1 MIAGVLVGE
10 PQGSHALRGGIEL
23 AEKPTVIAVQKALE
37 SAKKRNFVETVE
49 LAINLKDVD
58 LSIPKNRIQEDIIL
72 PNGRGKVVR
81 VCVIGGGELALK
93 AKTVADLVIT
103 PDELGAIAD
112 DKKQA
117 KKVAN
122 STDYFIAE
130 APLMAVVGKRLG
142 TVLGPRGKMPKPIPP
157 GADPAGMVESLRKSV
172 TVRTKDRKT
181 FHVPVGTVNM
191 SPEDIADNIDLVL
204 KRVALKLEKGTANVA
219 SAYVKTSMGPSER
232 IL

>member
-1 MIAGVLVGE
+1 M
-10 PQGSHALRGGIEL
+10 

-37 SAKKRNFVETVE
+37 SAKKRKFTETVE

-72 PNGRGKVVR
+72 PNGRGRSVKI
-81 VCVIGGGELALK
+81 CVIGGGELALK
-93 AKTVADLVIT
+93 AKDVADLVIT
-103 PDELGAIAD
+103 PEELGAIAD

-117 KKVAN
+117 KKIAN

-130 APLMAVVGKRLG
+130 APLMAQVGKRLG

-157 GADPAGMVESLRKSV
+157 GVDPTGMVDNFRKSV

-181 FHVPVGTVNM
+181 FHVPVGTVDM
-191 SPEDIADNIDLVL
+191 DADKIAENINVIL
-204 KRVALKLEKGTANVA
+204 KRVALHLEKGDANIQ

-232 IL
+232 IM

>member
-1 MIAGVLVGE
+1 M
-10 PQGSHALRGGIEL
+10 
-23 AEKPTVIAVQKALE
+23 AEKPTVVAVQKALE
-37 SAKKRNFVETVE
+37 SAKKRNFTETVE

-72 PNGRGKVVR
+72 PNGRGKAIR

-93 AKTVADLVIT
+93 AKDVADLVIT
-103 PDELGAIAD
+103 PEELGTIAD

-117 KKVAN
+117 KKIAN
-122 STDYFIAE
+122 STDYFVAE

-157 GADPAGMVESLRKSV
+157 GADPAGMVDSLRKSV

-181 FHVPVGTVNM
+181 FHVPVGTVDM
-191 SPEDIADNIDLVL
+191 PAEEIADNIDLVI
-204 KRVALKLEKGTANVA
+204 KRVSLKLEKGAANIS

>member
-1 MIAGVLVGE
+1 
-10 PQGSHALRGGIEL
+10 L

-37 SAKKRNFVETVE
+37 GAKKRNFVETVE

-58 LSIPKNRIQEDIIL
+58 LTIPKNRIQEDIIL
-72 PNGRGKVVR
+72 PNGRGKVVK

-93 AKTVADLVIT
+93 AKSVADLVIT
-103 PDELGAIAD
+103 PDEIGTIAD

-117 KKVAN
+117 KKIAN

-157 GADPAGMVESLRKSV
+157 GADPAGMVDNLRKSV

-191 SPEDIADNIDLVL
+191 PPEQIADNIDIVL
-204 KRVALKLEKGTANVA
+204 KRVSLKLEKGIANVA

>member
-1 MIAGVLVGE
+1 M
-10 PQGSHALRGGIEL
+10 
-23 AEKPTVIAVQKALE
+23 QKALE

-58 LSIPKNRIQEDIIL
+58 LAIPKNRIQEDIIL
-72 PNGRGKVVR
+72 PYGRGKKVK
-81 VCVIGGGELALK
+81 VCVIGGGELAMK
-93 AKTVADLVIT
+93 AKNVADLVIT
-103 PDELGAIAD
+103 PEEIGTIAD

-117 KKVAN
+117 KKIAN

-142 TVLGPRGKMPKPIPP
+142 IVLGPRGKMPKPIPP
-157 GADPAGMVESLRKSV
+157 GADPTGMVDNLRKSV

-191 SPEDIADNIDLVL
+191 PPEQIADNIEIIL
-204 KRVALKLEKGTANVA
+204 KRVSLKLEKGMANIA
-219 SAYVKTSMGPSER
+219 SAYVKTSMGPAER

>member
-1 MIAGVLVGE
+1 
-10 PQGSHALRGGIEL
+10 L
-23 AEKPTVIAVQKALE
+23 AEKPTVNAVQKALE

-72 PNGRGKVVR
+72 PNGRGKKIK

-93 AKTVADLVIT
+93 AKSVADLVIT
-103 PDELGAIAD
+103 PDEIGTIAD

-117 KKVAN
+117 KKIAN

-157 GADPAGMVESLRKSV
+157 GVDPSGMIDNLRKSV
-172 TVRTKDRKT
+172 TVRTKDRIT
-181 FHVPVGTVNM
+181 FHVPVGTVDM
-191 SPEDIADNIDLVL
+191 PAEQIADNIDLVL
-204 KRVALKLEKGTANVA
+204 KRVSLKLEKGMANIS
-219 SAYVKTSMGPSER
+219 SAYVKTSMGPSEK
-232 IL
+232 LL

>member
-1 MIAGVLVGE
+1 M
-10 PQGSHALRGGIEL
+10 

-72 PNGRGKVVR
+72 PNGRGKVVK

-93 AKTVADLVIT
+93 ARAVADLVIT
-103 PDELGAIAD
+103 PDELGTIAD
-112 DKKQA
+112 DTKQA

-122 STDYFIAE
+122 STDFFIAE
-130 APLMAVVGKRLG
+130 APMMAVVGKRLG
-142 TVLGPRGKMPKPIPP
+142 KVLGPRGKMPKPIPP
-157 GADPAGMVESLRKSV
+157 GADPTGMIESLRKSV

-191 SPEDIADNIDLVL
+191 PAEEIADNIDLVL
-204 KRVALKLEKGTANVA
+204 KRVALKLEKGMANVA
-219 SAYVKTSMGPSER
+219 SAYVKTSMGPSEK